1 MNKSELADAIAL
13 DTGMS
18 NTVAQHALASLTRIV
33 QAQLEQGND
42 VNIAGFGK
50 FKVTERAAR
59 TGRNPQT
66 GESIE
71 IKAAKVP
78 KFSAAASLK
87 AAVNGDAKT

>member
-1 MNKSELADAIAL
+1 VNKPELVDAIAL

-18 NTVAQHALASLTRIV
+18 KTDAQRALASLTRIV
-33 QAQLEQGND
+33 QAQLEQGNE

-50 FKVTERAAR
+50 FKVTQRSAR
-59 TGRNPQT
+59 LGRNPQT

-87 AAVNGDAKT
+87 ATVNGDTAT